1 MVIDPSIQVF
11 WNEFSSTLQL
21 VLKGLIIGI
30 VVSAPMGPVGIL
42 CVQRTMHKG
51 RRFGLITGL
60 GASLSDLLYAIVTG
74 AGMTV
79 VMSFIEQ
86 RNNIFWMKIGGS
98 ALLFVFGI
106 HTLLSNPI
114 KAMRQPSGKKGTLVQ
129 NLITSFFLTLSN
141 PLIIFLFV
149 ALFAQLTFTVPENPF
164 GAMCGYLSI
173 FAGAMLWWILLTY
186 LITKMKHSFG
196 LRGMFVIN
204 RTIGT
209 IVVVISVLYAA
220 LTLFNIHNP
229 LAVPTDH
236 AYSQPTQRK

>member
-21 VLKGLIIGI
+21 VVKGLIIGI

-51 RRFGLITGL
+51 RLYGILTGL
-60 GASLSDLLYAIVTG
+60 GASLSDLFYAVVTG

-98 ALLFVFGI
+98 ALLFAFGL

-114 KAMRQPSGKKGTLVQ
+114 KAMRQPSGKKGTPVQ

-141 PLIIFLFV
+141 PLIIFLFI
-149 ALFAQLTFTVPENPF
+149 ALFAQLTFTVPENPS
-164 GAMCGYLSI
+164 ARCAATCLSSQEPCCG
-173 FAGAMLWWILLTY
+173 G
-186 LITKMKHSFG
+186 
-196 LRGMFVIN
+196 
-204 RTIGT
+204 
-209 IVVVISVLYAA
+209 
-220 LTLFNIHNP
+220 
-229 LAVPTDH
+229 
-236 AYSQPTQRK
+236 

>member
-1 MVIDPSIQVF
+1 MDPSIQAF
-11 WNEFSSTLQL
+11 WAEFSSTLQL
-21 VLKGLIIGI
+21 VVKGLIIG
-30 VVSAPMGPVGIL
+30 VVISAPMGPVGIL

-51 RRFGLITGL
+51 RRYGLVTGL
-60 GASLSDLLYAIVTG
+60 GASLSDLLYAIITG

-98 ALLFVFGI
+98 ALLFAFGL

-114 KAMRQPSGKKGTLVQ
+114 KAMRQPSGKKGTPVQ
-129 NLITSFFLTLSN
+129 NLVTAFFLTLSN
-141 PLIIFLFV
+141 PLIIFLFI
-149 ALFAQLTFTVPENPF
+149 ALYAQLTFTVPENFF
-164 GAMCGYLSI
+164 GAVCGYASI
-173 FAGAMLWWILLTY
+173 FGGAMIWWIVLTY
-186 LITKMKHSFG
+186 LITKMKSSFG

-209 IVVVISVLYAA
+209 IVVVISVVYAV

-229 LAVPTDH
+229 FAIPTEH
-236 AYSQPTQRK
+236 AYSAPTQRP

>member
-98 ALLFVFGI
+98 ALLFVFGL

-141 PLIIFLFV
+141 PLILRRVVRATHLHRARKPLRCDVRLPI
-149 ALFAQLTFTVPENPF
+149 
-164 GAMCGYLSI
+164 YLC
-173 FAGAMLWWILLTY
+173 
-186 LITKMKHSFG
+186 
-196 LRGMFVIN
+196 R
-204 RTIGT
+204 RD
-209 IVVVISVLYAA
+209 VVVDSPHVSHHKDEAFVRTPGYVRHQSHDRHHCRRDQRALRRTYA
-220 LTLFNIHNP
+220 LQHPQSSRCTH
-229 LAVPTDH
+229 
-236 AYSQPTQRK
+236 

>member
-74 AGMTV
+74 AGMTM

-98 ALLFVFGI
+98 ALLFVFGL

-141 PLIIFLFV
+141 PLIIFLFI

-164 GAMCGYLSI
+164 GAM
-173 FAGAMLWWILLTY
+173 
-186 LITKMKHSFG
+186 FG
-196 LRGMFVIN
+196 
-204 RTIGT
+204 
-209 IVVVISVLYAA
+209 
-220 LTLFNIHNP
+220 
-229 LAVPTDH
+229 
-236 AYSQPTQRK
+236 